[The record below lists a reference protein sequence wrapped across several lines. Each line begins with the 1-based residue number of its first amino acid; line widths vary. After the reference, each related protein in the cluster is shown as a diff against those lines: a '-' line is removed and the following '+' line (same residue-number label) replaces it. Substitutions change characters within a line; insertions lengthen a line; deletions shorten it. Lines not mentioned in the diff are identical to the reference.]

1 MTAETEN
8 PMRLA
13 GLVGIAGIVI
23 LATDCGGNSPTRPSE
38 PPATRVEVAGPV
50 ALLTVASTSYK

>member
-1 MTAETEN
+1 
-8 PMRLA
+8 MRLA